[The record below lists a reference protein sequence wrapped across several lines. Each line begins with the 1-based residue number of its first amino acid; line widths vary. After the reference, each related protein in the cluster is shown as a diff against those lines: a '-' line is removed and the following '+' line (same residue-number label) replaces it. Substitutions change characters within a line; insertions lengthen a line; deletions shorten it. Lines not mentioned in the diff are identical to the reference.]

1 MVKQISRLRLL
12 AIAVLLTVTPAAASP
27 TSRANDLLLSAM
39 SPFEDMTEFALAG
52 NGSGISKTLVAADQ
66 QAAVVRKVLP
76 APAAGR
82 LDTLM
87 GGLHKAAAAKDHHE
101 VARSSVEVFRL
112 LTDNLQARELK
123 VPKEV
128 SLLDYAGYRLR
139 VLAAA
144 KSPDWQEVQKTAGE
158 AAGWWNA
165 VKSKVSDGALR
176 ATFDSVI
183 RGLGDAARLQNL
195 PMLRFAA
202 QIDLDLVDLLEG
214 NLAPKR

>member
-1 MVKQISRLRLL
+1 MQISRLRLL
-12 AIAVLLTVTPAAASP
+12 AIAFILAVTPSASAGQ

-52 NGSGISKTLVAADQ
+52 SDSDISKTLVAADQ
-66 QAAVVRKVLP
+66 QATIVKKALP
-76 APAAGR
+76 APAASQ
-82 LDTLM
+82 LATLM
-87 GGLHKAAAAKDHHE
+87 GDLHKAAAAKDHHE
-101 VARSSVEVFRL
+101 VARRAVEVFRL
-112 LTDNLQARELK
+112 LIDNLRAKDLK

-144 KSPDWQEVQKTAGE
+144 KSPDWQDIQKTAGE

-165 VKSKVSDGALR
+165 IKSKVSDSALR

-183 RGLGDAARLQNL
+183 RGLGDAAKLQNL